1 MFNPLNYS
9 VTIGTHNG
17 KNVIWLQF
25 PNSLELRNQLKNVA
39 AIHWSGSQKCWYTI
53 DTPYHRKLFA
63 LEVDIIGKAVLTKIH
78 AINRDAFQEY
88 QNKIILKGFSQNTL
102 RTYTMEFA
110 QLLYKIQE
118 VPVKNLTQQDIIS
131 YLLYCHTEL
140 KLSENQIHS
149 RINAIKF
156 YFEQVLNM
164 PRMVFDIP
172 RPKKPL
178 LLPKALNQD
187 EIKRIFDVTQNL
199 KHKLI
204 LKLAYGMGLRVSEI
218 VNLKI
223 EHIDS
228 YNMQVLIAC
237 AKGKKD
243 RYVNL
248 PSSVLEEMR
257 EYYKIYK
264 PKTFLFEGL
273 YNQQYSTRS
282 AQAVFKTAMKKAHVN
297 KTIGI
302 HGLRHSYATHLLQ
315 QGTDIRY
322 IKELMGHNDIK
333 TTSIYTQVVDDTL
346 MKIIS
351 PLDNL

>member
-1 MFNPLNYS
+1 MFNSLNYS
-9 VTIGTHNG
+9 ASLGEHNG
-17 KNVIWLQF
+17 KNVIWVQF
-25 PNSLELRNQLKNVA
+25 PNNLELRNQLKTVA
-39 AIHWSGSQKCWYTI
+39 TIHWSNTQKCWYVV
-53 DTPYHRKLFA
+53 DTPYYRKLFA
-63 LEVDIIGKAVLTKIH
+63 IEIAIAGKAVISKISPVN
-78 AINRDAFQEY
+78 IEAFQEY

-110 QLLYKIQE
+110 QLLYKIQDI
-118 VPVKNLTQQDIIS
+118 PVNTLTAKDLVD

-156 YFEQVLNM
+156 YFEKVLNQ

-178 LLPKALNQD
+178 LLPKALNQE
-187 EIKRIFDVTQNL
+187 EIKKLFEVTHNL

-228 YNMQVLIAC
+228 HAMQVLIAC

-248 PSSVLEEMR
+248 PESVLNEMR
-257 EYYKIYK
+257 EYYRIYK
-264 PKTFLFEGL
+264 PKTFLFEGMHHE
-273 YNQQYSTRS
+273 QYATRS
-282 AQAVFKTAMKKAHVN
+282 AQAVFKVAMKKANIN

-302 HGLRHSYATHLLQ
+302 HVLRHSYATHLLQ

-322 IKELMGHNDIK
+322 IKELLGHNDIK
-333 TTSIYTQVVDDTL
+333 TTSIYTQVADTNL
-346 MKIIS
+346 KRIAS
-351 PLDNL
+351 PLDTL